1 MHQSVPPIQYSSFS
15 ESLSAFLRSHFKS
28 VMDEAAKNTH
38 PDAAPLV
45 DATLSLLSRVG
56 LNNDINRDAV
66 LGFFTAQAKQLLEA
80 ANQICEAVATNGKI
94 QKAQVLVIDVRFIT
108 LAPPAATFY
117 DILTNTET
125 AIGPSFM
132 PMETV
137 AYSLGAVYADIL
149 KERKKRAERIA
160 VR

>member
-1 MHQSVPPIQYSSFS
+1 MPKGVPPIQYSSFS
-15 ESLSAFLRSHFKS
+15 ASLSAFLRNHFKS

-56 LNNDINRDAV
+56 VNQDIDRDAI
-66 LGFFTAQAKQLLEA
+66 LGFFTAQAKPLLEA
-80 ANQICEAVATNGKI
+80 ANQICEAHATNGKML
-94 QKAQVLVIDVRFIT
+94 KAQVLVIDVRFIT

-137 AYSLGAVYADIL
+137 AYSLGAVYAAII
-149 KERKKRAERIA
+149 KERKDRASRPV